1 MGKLEKFEAIDE
13 IRPMIFINS
22 NTPEAEELVKREIS
36 KDTMIYEEIFIT
48 LLAHFFDYEQTD

>member
-1 MGKLEKFEAIDE
+1 MEKLEKVEAIDE

-48 LLAHFFDYEQTD
+48 LLAHFFD

>member
-1 MGKLEKFEAIDE
+1 MEKLEKFEAI
-13 IRPMIFINS
+13 RPMVFINS

-48 LLAHFFDYEQTD
+48 LLAHFFD